1 MTITRQDAWT
11 QDEDLLLA
19 EVVLRSIREG
29 GTQLSAFE
37 EVGRKLTRTAAACG
51 FRWNSYVRKQ
61 YQSGIEAAKKQRK
74 ELRKKLGVHATH
86 FTNELTAYQPE
97 TTNSLSIQDVIRFL
111 EQYEQTPLNSD
122 LQAEKIQLAER
133 VEELKKE
140 ADALKE
146 ENSELKNKLRAKE
159 NDYKALIEIMDRA
172 RQIVSFQEE
181 RK

>member
-74 ELRKKLGVHATH
+74 ELRKKLGVHASH
-86 FTNELTAYQPE
+86 FSNELTAYQPE
-97 TTNSLSIQDVIRFL
+97 KKEGLSLQDVIRFL
-111 EQYEQTPLNSD
+111 EQYQQTPPNSD
-122 LQAEKIQLAER
+122 LQAEKNELAAQ

-140 ADALKE
+140 TDQLKE
-146 ENSELKNKLRAKE
+146 ENSNLKNRLKAKE

-172 RQIVSFQEE
+172 RQIVSYQEE
-181 RK
+181 K